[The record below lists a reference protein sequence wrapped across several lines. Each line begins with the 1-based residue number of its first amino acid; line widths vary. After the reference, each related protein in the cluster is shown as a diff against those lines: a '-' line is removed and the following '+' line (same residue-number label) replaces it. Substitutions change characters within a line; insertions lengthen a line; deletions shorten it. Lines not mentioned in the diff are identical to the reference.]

1 MLYINLAY
9 SRLFDSPYGALLA
22 AANGTR
28 IAAPSAE
35 MMKLVHKQG
44 FIHNA
49 TFWFLYTQI

>member
-49 TFWFLYTQI
+49 TF